1 MKRKLKLNRET
12 VRLLEEPHLHEAQGG
27 AAGTAQ
33 CTLYISCGSCVVSCG
48 GTCVRTCFTC

>member
-12 VRLLEEPHLHEAQGG
+12 VRLLEEPHLHEVQGG

-48 GTCVRTCFTC
+48 GTCVHTCFTC